1 MKIAIIR
8 LLLPLF
14 LTVTLFVK
22 DGWIFSSRSEFNL
35 KFDTRNIYII
45 VSKCNE
51 NVSSLSEANINSG
64 FGRKIEPRNFRIFF
78 NFCFEMKERNI
89 KF

>member
-1 MKIAIIR
+1 MKIDCNYSIITSVI
-8 LLLPLF
+8 LNCDIIC
-14 LTVTLFVK
+14 K
-22 DGWIFSSRSEFNL
+22 GWMDFFFSEFNL

-64 FGRKIEPRNFRIFF
+64 FGRKIEPRIFF